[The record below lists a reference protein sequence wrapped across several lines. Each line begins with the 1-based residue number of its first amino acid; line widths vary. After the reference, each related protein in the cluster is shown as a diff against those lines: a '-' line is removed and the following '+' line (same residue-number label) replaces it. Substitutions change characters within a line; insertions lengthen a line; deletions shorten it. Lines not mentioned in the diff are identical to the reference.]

1 MDAHLWHAHARFQ
14 PTRPARIHPDDLQ
27 RLSTR
32 ALEQRKDEARA
43 WVSRLQ
49 LDPPANAHIR
59 NALSRTIENNRTTP
73 PGAKDILAITAPNTA
88 GKSTLARSWALD
100 HYRST
105 IGRELLREEAI
116 PVWRPTRHIEAD
128 YVPVVWMN
136 LPAGAARKE
145 FNTEFLKF
153 LGHRSEGVLRTTN
166 DRLTATI
173 ARQGVRLIV
182 VDDIHL
188 LRTQHRDGQTVL
200 DHLKYINTVL
210 GEHHGTL
217 LLVGANLHG
226 SDIAADPQIN
236 GRMRFLELPIYAID
250 SAEQKRDWQRLLH
263 DAEKQLRPF
272 LPLADKG
279 VLVHR
284 AGLIWRRTQGYLGD
298 LGNLLRQAT
307 AHAIDNE
314 AWNITLDVL
323 EKVPLSARAEA
334 QETSLL
340 SRGRRTAGRAS

>member
-1 MDAHLWHAHARFQ
+1 MDAHLWHAHARVR
-14 PTRPARIHPDDLQ
+14 PVRPARIHPDDLR
-27 RLSTR
+27 RLSRR
-32 ALEQRKDEARA
+32 ALEQRMDEARA
-43 WVSRLQ
+43 WVGRLQ
-49 LDPPANAHIR
+49 LDPPANAR
-59 NALSRTIENNRTTP
+59 VRQSLSRVIENNRTTP

-88 GKSTLARSWALD
+88 GKSTLVRSWALD
-100 HYRST
+100 HYRSV
-105 IGRELLREEAI
+105 IGTGLLRQEAL
-116 PVWRPTRHIEAD
+116 PVWKPTRNIEAD
-128 YVPVVWMN
+128 YVPIVWMN

-153 LGHRSEGVLRTTN
+153 LGHKSEGVLRTTN

-173 ARQGVRLIV
+173 SRQGVRLVI

-217 LLVGANLHG
+217 VLVGANLHG

-236 GRMRFLELPIYAID
+236 GRMRLLELPTYPID
-250 SAEQKRDWQRLLH
+250 SPEQKQRWQHLLD
-263 DAEKQLRPF
+263 DAEEQLRPF
-272 LPLADKG
+272 LPLAEKG
-279 VLVHR
+279 FLVQR

-307 AHAIDNE
+307 VHAIDDE
-314 AWNITLDVL
+314 TWAITPGML

-334 QETSLL
+334 QEASLL
-340 SRGRRTAGRAS
+340 SRRRRTGGRPS